1 MPTNVPARP
10 LTRKGAE
17 TRHRIV
23 IGAAD
28 EIRERGVGEVR
39 LEDVMARTRTSK
51 SQLFH
56 YFPGGKEDLLLAVA
70 KHEADQV
77 LSDQQPMLSELTSW
91 AAWQSWRDRVVAR
104 YLAQGTEC
112 PLSTLMGQLSR
123 TPAAQAVVTELLRH
137 WQAELTAGVR
147 HMQAIGEIPPSLDPV
162 RASSALL
169 AGVQGGV
176 LMMLT
181 TGQISHLE
189 AALDMT
195 LASWKPPAR
204 PSTPIT
210 GNDPTLGATP

>member
-1 MPTNVPARP
+1 MPTKP

-17 TRHRIV
+17 TRGRIV
-23 IGAAD
+23 TGAAA
-28 EIRERGVGEVR
+28 EIRERGVAEVR

-56 YFPGGKEDLLLAVA
+56 YFPGGKDELLLAVA
-70 KHEADQV
+70 RHEADQV
-77 LSDQQPMLSELTSW
+77 LDDQQPMLSELTSW
-91 AAWQSWRDRVVAR
+91 PAWQAWRDRVVER

-112 PLSTLMGQLSR
+112 PLSMLLGQLGRS
-123 TPAAQAVVTELLRH
+123 PAAQAVVTELLRH
-137 WQAELTAGVR
+137 WQDELTAGIR
-147 HMQAIGEIPPSLDPV
+147 HMQSIGEIAGTVDPV

-189 AALDMT
+189 ASLDMM
-195 LASWKPPAR
+195 LASLRSRDVPA
-204 PSTPIT
+204 
-210 GNDPTLGATP
+210 